1 MAKAVPHAGDRLL
14 RALSADGTLGVR
26 AVSAPGLVNEAIV
39 RQGASVLAGAAL
51 GRALLGTVLLA
62 AGGKDGENVEL
73 RLRGDGPLR
82 SVLAMADGLG
92 RARGTVSQPRVEL
105 PLRGGSL
112 DFETAF
118 GAGELA
124 VTRLRPGVLRPYT
137 GVVPIVSG
145 GVAKDLALYL
155 TESEQ
160 TPSAVGLGI
169 LHGEDERVSVACGFI
184 LQALPG
190 ADDGALARAERNV
203 GRLDGPAEV
212 LAEGAPLE
220 GLVERLLDGLG
231 VRMLDERTPQY
242 FCGCDA
248 ERALRATALLGREDL
263 DQAVAEG
270 APLDVRCDFCG
281 DRYAIDPAEARALLG
296 PAAAPAGERSAQ

>member
-1 MAKAVPHAGDRLL
+1 MAKAVPHEGDRLL
-14 RALSADGTLGVR
+14 RGLSGDGTLGVR
-26 AVSAPGLVNEAIV
+26 AVTAPGLVNEAIV
-39 RQGASVLAGAAL
+39 RQEASALAGAAL

-62 AGGKDGENVEL
+62 AGGKDGETVEL

-92 RARGTVSQPRVEL
+92 RARATVARPRAEL
-105 PLRGGSL
+105 PLRGGAL
-112 DFETAF
+112 DLEGGF

-124 VTRLRPGVLRPYT
+124 VTRLRPGLLRPYT

-160 TPSAVGLGI
+160 TPSAVGLGL
-169 LHGEDERVSVACGFI
+169 LHGEDGRVEIACGFVV
-184 LQALPG
+184 QALPG
-190 ADDGALARAERNV
+190 ATDEALARAERNV
-203 GRLDGPAEV
+203 NALGSPAELLRSGV
-212 LAEGAPLE
+212 TLP

-231 VRMLDERTPQY
+231 VRLLDERTPV
-242 FCGCDA
+242 FHCGCDA

-270 APLDVRCDFCG
+270 DPLDVRCDFCG
-281 DRYAIDPAEARALLG
+281 DRYAIDPAEALALLE
-296 PAAAPAGERSAQ
+296 PAAALN

>member
-1 MAKAVPHAGDRLL
+1 
-14 RALSADGTLGVR
+14 VR
-26 AVSAPGLVNEAIV
+26 AVSAPGLVNEAVV
-39 RQGASVLAGAAL
+39 RQEASLLAGAAL

-62 AGGKDGENVEL
+62 AGGKDGETVEL
-73 RLRGDGPLR
+73 RMRGDGPLR

-92 RARGTVSQPRVEL
+92 RARGTVGRPRAEL
-105 PLRGGSL
+105 PGGAL
-112 DFETAF
+112 DLEAAF

-124 VTRLRPGVLRPYT
+124 VTRLRPGLLRPYT

-160 TPSAVGLGI
+160 TPSAVGLG
-169 LHGEDERVSVACGFI
+169 LLQGDGGRALVACGFI
-184 LQALPG
+184 VQALPG
-190 ADDGALARAERNV
+190 ATDDALARAERNV
-203 GRLDGPAEV
+203 NALGSPADV
-212 LAEGAPLE
+212 LRAGIPLE
-220 GLVERLLDGLG
+220 GLIERVLDGLG
-231 VRMLDERTPQY
+231 LRLLDERTPW
-242 FCGCDA
+242 FHCGCSA

-281 DRYAIDPAEARALLG
+281 DRYAIDPTEALALLD
-296 PAAAPAGERSAQ
+296 PAAPAVH

>member
-1 MAKAVPHAGDRLL
+1 MAKAVPHEGDRLL
-14 RALSADGTLGVR
+14 RALSADGTLGLR

-39 RQGASVLAGAAL
+39 RQDASALAGAAL

-62 AGGKDGENVEL
+62 AGGKDGETVEL

-92 RARGTVSQPRVEL
+92 RARATVGRPRAEL
-105 PLRGGSL
+105 PLRGGAL
-112 DFETAF
+112 DLEAGF

-160 TPSAVGLGI
+160 TPSAVGLG
-169 LHGEDERVSVACGFI
+169 LLQDEDGRALVACGFI
-184 LQALPG
+184 VQALPG
-190 ADDGALARAERNV
+190 ATDDELARAERNV
-203 GRLDGPAEV
+203 NALGSPADV
-212 LAEGAPLE
+212 LRAGVSLE
-220 GLVERLLDGLG
+220 GLVERVLAGLG
-231 VRMLDERTPQY
+231 VRRLDERTPA
-242 FCGCDA
+242 FHCGCDA

-281 DRYAIDPAEARALLG
+281 DRYAIDPAEALALLV
-296 PAAAPAGERSAQ
+296 PAAALH

>member
-1 MAKAVPHAGDRLL
+1 MAKAVPHEGDRLL
-14 RALSADGTLGVR
+14 RALSADGALGVR

-39 RQGASVLAGAAL
+39 RQEASALAGAAL

-62 AGGKDGENVEL
+62 AGGKDGETVEL
-73 RLRGDGPLR
+73 RLRGDGPIR

-92 RARGTVSQPRVEL
+92 RARATVGRPRAEL
-105 PLRGGSL
+105 PGGAL
-112 DFETAF
+112 DLEAGL

-124 VTRLRPGVLRPYT
+124 VTRLRPGLLRPYT

-160 TPSAVGLGI
+160 TPSAVGLG
-169 LHGEDERVSVACGFI
+169 LLQDEGGRARVACGFI
-184 LQALPG
+184 VQALPG
-190 ADDGALARAERNV
+190 ATDEALARAERNV
-203 GRLDGPAEV
+203 NQLSSPAELLRSGV
-212 LAEGAPLE
+212 TLE
-220 GLVERLLDGLG
+220 GLVERVLDGLG
-231 VRMLDERTPQY
+231 VRVLDERLPV
-242 FCGCDA
+242 FHCGCDA
-248 ERALRATALLGREDL
+248 ERALRASALLGREDL

-281 DRYAIDPAEARALLG
+281 DRYAIDPAEALALL
-296 PAAAPAGERSAQ
+296 PAAAVH

>member
-1 MAKAVPHAGDRLL
+1 MAKAVPHVGDRLL

-26 AVSAPGLVNEAIV
+26 AVSAPGLVNEAIT
-39 RQGASVLAGAAL
+39 RQEASALAGAAL

-62 AGGKDGENVEL
+62 AGGKDGETVEL

-82 SVLAMADGLG
+82 SVLAMSDGLG
-92 RARGTVSQPRVEL
+92 RARATVGRPRAEL
-105 PLRGGSL
+105 PLRDGAL
-112 DFETAF
+112 DLERGF

-160 TPSAVGLGI
+160 TPSAVGLGL
-169 LHGEDERVSVACGFI
+169 LHGEGGRVEVACGFI
-184 LQALPG
+184 VQALPG
-190 ADDGALARAERNV
+190 AAEEALARAERNV
-203 GRLDGPAEV
+203 NTLGSPADV
-212 LAEGAPLE
+212 LAAGLSLDA
-220 GLVERLLDGLG
+220 LVERVLAGLG
-231 VRMLDERTPQY
+231 VRWLDERTPV
-242 FCGCDA
+242 FHCGCDA
-248 ERALRATALLGREDL
+248 GRALRATALLGRADL
-263 DQAVAEG
+263 DEAVAEG

-281 DRYAIDPAEARALLG
+281 DRYAIDPAEALALL
-296 PAAAPAGERSAQ
+296 PAAVH

>member
-1 MAKAVPHAGDRLL
+1 MAKAVPHEGDLLL

-26 AVSAPGLVNEAIV
+26 AVSAPGLVNEAV
-39 RQGASVLAGAAL
+39 TRQGASALAGAAL

-62 AGGKDGENVEL
+62 AGGKDGETVEL

-92 RARGTVSQPRVEL
+92 RARATVGRPRVEL
-105 PLRGGSL
+105 PLREGAL
-112 DFETAF
+112 DLEAAF
-118 GAGELA
+118 GSGELA

-160 TPSAVGLGI
+160 TPSAVGLG
-169 LHGEDERVSVACGFI
+169 LLTGEGGRVDVACGFI
-184 LQALPG
+184 LQALPD
-190 ADDGALARAERNV
+190 ASDDALARAERNV
-203 GRLDGPAEV
+203 NALGSPADV
-212 LAEGAPLE
+212 LRAGVPLA

-231 VRMLDERTPQY
+231 VRVLGERTPV
-242 FCGCDA
+242 FHCGCDA

-263 DQAVAEG
+263 DEAVAEG

-281 DRYAIDPAEARALLG
+281 DRYAIDPAEALALLE
-296 PAAAPAGERSAQ
+296 PAAAIH